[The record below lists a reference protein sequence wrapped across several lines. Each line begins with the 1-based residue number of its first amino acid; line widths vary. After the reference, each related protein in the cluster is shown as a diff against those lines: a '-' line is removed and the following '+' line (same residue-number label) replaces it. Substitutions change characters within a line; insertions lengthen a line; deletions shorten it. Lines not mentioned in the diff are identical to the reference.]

1 MIRHIVMWK
10 FRPGTEA
17 QAREFMEK
25 LSALYGVIPQIRQQ
39 QIGVDCSGSISNLVQ
54 KGLIEEKGRLDLPG
68 RPLVYGTTDR
78 FLRCFSLSS
87 LDDLPDL
94 PNHEEENKE
103 NGQTTLFDEEK
114 NDTMIEELNKEEGE
128 E

>member
-39 QIGVDCSGSISNLVQ
+39 QIGVGCCGSGKI
-54 KGLIEEKGRLDLPG
+54 
-68 RPLVYGTTDR
+68 
-78 FLRCFSLSS
+78 
-87 LDDLPDL
+87 
-94 PNHEEENKE
+94 
-103 NGQTTLFDEEK
+103 
-114 NDTMIEELNKEEGE
+114 
-128 E
+128 

>member
-39 QIGVDCSGSISNLVQ
+39 QIGVDCSGSGKNYSAVLVSDFDSLRTWRPTRAIP
-54 KGLIEEKGRLDLPG
+54 GTRRYPPCASPSGRTGWRWTTNCKRG
-68 RPLVYGTTDR
+68 RAGKRGYTRVYPL
-78 FLRCFSLSS
+78 FSG
-87 LDDLPDL
+87 P
-94 PNHEEENKE
+94 
-103 NGQTTLFDEEK
+103 
-114 NDTMIEELNKEEGE
+114 MRR
-128 E
+128 

>member
-39 QIGVDCSGSISNLVQ
+39 QIGVDCSGIGENYSAVLVSDFDS
-54 KGLIEEKGRLDLPG
+54 LEDLAA
-68 RPLVYGTTDR
+68 Y
-78 FLRCFSLSS
+78 
-87 LDDLPDL
+87 
-94 PNHEEENKE
+94 
-103 NGQTTLFDEEK
+103 K
-114 NDTMIEELNKEEGE
+114 NDPRHLAVAALCKDIREDRVAVDYQV
-128 E
+128 